1 MASTKPRGRE
11 TVGDMV
17 RSMGLVLVVV
27 AVMILL
33 TFRLSAQDA
42 VQTIELDVRAAQARQ
57 SAPYDVLVPVGLGEG
72 WRAVSAEVGT
82 GGAEGDAGAVGD
94 NADGDAAA
102 PVLAPGETTWR
113 IGWVTPDDDFAALH
127 QSDGDSDDVLERF
140 APWARPAGETV
151 IGGERWTTLLGV
163 GDDEGERTLLRVTDG
178 VTTIVTGTAS
188 AAELESLAAALRPA

>member
-17 RSMGLVLVVV
+17 RSMALVMVVV

-33 TFRLSAQDA
+33 TFRLSAQDP
-42 VQTIELDVRAAQARQ
+42 VQTVELDVRAAQARQ
-57 SAPYDVLVPVGLGEG
+57 SAPYDVLVPVGLGAR

-82 GGAEGDAGAVGD
+82 GGAEGDAGAPGA
-94 NADGDAAA
+94 ADGGAAA
-102 PVLAPGETTWR
+102 PVLASGETTWR
-113 IGWVTPDDDFAALH
+113 IGWVTPEDDFAALY

-140 APWARPAGETV
+140 APGARPAGETV
-151 IGGERWTTLLGV
+151 IAGERWTTLLGV
-163 GDDEGERTLLRVTDG
+163 GEDEGERTLLRVADG

-188 AAELESLAAALRPA
+188 PAELESLAAALRPA